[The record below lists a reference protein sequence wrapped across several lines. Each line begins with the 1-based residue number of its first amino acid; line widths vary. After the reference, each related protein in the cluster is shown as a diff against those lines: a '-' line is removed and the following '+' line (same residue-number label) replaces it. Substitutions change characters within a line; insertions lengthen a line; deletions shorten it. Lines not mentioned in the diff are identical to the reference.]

1 MAKGSFK
8 ISIDTRSLVLLI
20 LCLGVF
26 INLLTYFHFF
36 FSSRKKIDSALQ
48 GLTLSS
54 VRLYDDALAKVDD
67 YLRAATTNF
76 SFSSSS
82 PSSSFGSSSSGK
94 VDSPIIPVVDT
105 IDYDYFVSNGR
116 HIARIGRQDF
126 SDGSPFP
133 RGGVISRVYD
143 DCIILDG
150 GYRVA
155 RGTGRVGSFSSRSV
169 DSAVS
174 SSSAPSLDGFKDVRE
189 RIKQL

>member
-105 IDYDYFVSNGR
+105 IDYDYFVSNR
-116 HIARIGRQDF
+116 R
-126 SDGSPFP
+126 
-133 RGGVISRVYD
+133 
-143 DCIILDG
+143 
-150 GYRVA
+150 
-155 RGTGRVGSFSSRSV
+155 
-169 DSAVS
+169 
-174 SSSAPSLDGFKDVRE
+174 
-189 RIKQL
+189 